1 MKNKDKIKL
10 GLIGCGAIAERHL
23 QVLQKKD
30 VQLVVAVDANEA
42 TAKHIKEKYRF
53 ESFTTDYREIYNQV
67 NAVINC
73 LPNFLHA
80 PVSID
85 FLKQGI
91 NVLCEKPMALNANE
105 AKMMISAA
113 KDKSTILSAANVRRF
128 YWSSKE
134 IKKII
139 SEKSM
144 GEVLEIDAEEGF
156 IFSWKSKSGFFFDKN
171 KAGGGVLLDMG
182 SHLLDLIL
190 WFVADYPVSISY
202 KDDNYGGVE
211 ADAELEMFFNRD
223 LKVFVK
229 ISRLRN
235 LRNINRIKFTKGEI
249 FFRPDECNKIL
260 IVNNDGIST
269 FVEAPIR
276 KGEIKYFE
284 DMMDDFLESVSGGKP
299 LFIDPNNVLPS
310 IKLIDLCYSNQK
322 RFEPSW
328 L

>member
-1 MKNKDKIKL
+1 MKSSDTIKL
-10 GLIGCGAIAERHL
+10 AVVGCGAIAERHL
-23 QVLQKKD
+23 QVLKNKD
-30 VQLVVAVDANEA
+30 IQLVVAVDANKN
-42 TAKHIKEKYRF
+42 TAKYIKEKYSF
-53 ESFTTDYREIYNQV
+53 ESTATDYRQIYNQV
-67 NAVINC
+67 NVVINC

-91 NVLCEKPMALNANE
+91 NVLCEKPMALNERE
-105 AKMMISAA
+105 ATMMITAA
-113 KDKSTILSAANVRRF
+113 KDSNAILSAANVRRF
-128 YWSSKE
+128 YWSSQE

-139 SEKSM
+139 SKRSM
-144 GEVLEIDAEEGF
+144 GEIIGIDAEEGS
-156 IFSWKSKSGFFFDKN
+156 IFNWKSKSGFFFDKK

-190 WFVADYPVSISY
+190 WFLEDYPSSISY
-202 KDDNYGGVE
+202 MDDNYGGVE
-211 ADAELEMFFNRD
+211 ADAELGMSFQRG
-223 LKVFVK
+223 LKVSVK

-260 IVNNDGIST
+260 IVNNDGTNT
-269 FVEAPIR
+269 FVESPIN

-284 DMMDDFLESVSGGKP
+284 DMMDDFLGSIAGEKKP
-299 LFIDPNNVLPS
+299 FIDPYDVVPS
-310 IKLIDLCYSNQK
+310 IRLIDLCYSNQK
-322 RFEPSW
+322 RFKPSW

>member
-1 MKNKDKIKL
+1 MNNKDKIKL
-10 GLIGCGAIAERHL
+10 GIIGCGAIAERHL
-23 QVLQKKD
+23 EVLKKKD
-30 VQLVVAVDANEA
+30 VQLIVAVDANEA
-42 TAKHIKEKYRF
+42 TAKQIKEKYRF
-53 ESFTTDYREIYNQV
+53 ESYTTDYRQIYNQV

-80 PVSID
+80 PISID
-85 FLKQGI
+85 FLKHSI
-91 NVLCEKPMALNANE
+91 NVLCEKPMALNENE

-113 KDKSTILSAANVRRF
+113 KETGTILSVANVRRF

-139 SEKSM
+139 TEKSL

-156 IFSWKSKSGFFFDKN
+156 VFSWKSKSGFFFDRK

-190 WFVADYPVSISY
+190 WFLEDYPVTISY
-202 KDDNYGGVE
+202 KDDNYGGLE
-211 ADAELEMFFNRD
+211 ADSELEMYFTRE
-223 LKVFVK
+223 LKVYVK

-235 LRNINRIKFTKGEI
+235 LRNLNRIKLTKGEI

-260 IVNNDGIST
+260 VVNHEGTHT
-269 FVEAPIR
+269 FTEAPV
-276 KGEIKYFE
+276 KKAEIKYFE
-284 DMMDDFLESVSGGKP
+284 EMMDDFLNSISGTKT
-299 LFIDPNNVLPS
+299 LFIDPNDVLPS
-310 IKLIDLCYSNQK
+310 IRLIDLCYSKQK
-322 RFEPSW
+322 SFKPSW

>member
-1 MKNKDKIKL
+1 MNNKDKIKL
-10 GLIGCGAIAERHL
+10 GIIGCGAIAERHL

-30 VQLVVAVDANEA
+30 IQLVVAVDANET
-42 TAKHIKEKYRF
+42 TAKQIKEKYRF
-53 ESFTTDYREIYNQV
+53 ESFTTDYRKIYNQV
-67 NAVINC
+67 NAIVNC

-91 NVLCEKPMALNANE
+91 NVLCEKPMALNENE

-113 KDKSTILSAANVRRF
+113 KETGALLAAANVRRF

-139 SEKSM
+139 TEKSL
-144 GEVLEIDAEEGF
+144 GEILEVDAEEGSVF
-156 IFSWKSKSGFFFDKN
+156 NWKSKSGFFFDKK

-190 WFVADYPVSISY
+190 WFLDDYPETISY
-202 KDDNYGGVE
+202 KDDNFGGVE
-211 ADAELEMFFNRD
+211 ADAELEMSFNRD
-223 LKVFVK
+223 RKVSVK

-235 LRNINRIKFTKGEI
+235 LRNINRIKLTKGEI
-249 FFRPDECNKIL
+249 LFRPDECNKIFT
-260 IVNNDGIST
+260 VNSDGIGT
-269 FVEAPIR
+269 FVEAPIN

-284 DMMDDFLESVSGGKP
+284 DMMDNFLKSISDGQT
-299 LFIDPNNVLPS
+299 LFIDPNDVLPS
-310 IKLIDLCYSNQK
+310 IRLIDLCYSNQK
-322 RFEPSW
+322 SFEIPW

>member
-10 GLIGCGAIAERHL
+10 GIIGCGAIAERHL

-30 VQLVVAVDANEA
+30 VQLVVAVDANEV
-42 TAKHIKEKYRF
+42 TAKQMKEKYRF
-53 ESFTTDYREIYNQV
+53 ESFAKDYRQIYSQV

-91 NVLCEKPMALNANE
+91 NVLCEKPMALNENE

-113 KDKSTILSAANVRRF
+113 EETGTILSVANVRRF
-128 YWSSKE
+128 YFSSKE

-144 GEVLEIDAEEGF
+144 GEILEIDAEEGF
-156 IFSWKSKSGFFFDKN
+156 IFSWKSKSGFFFDKK

-182 SHLLDLIL
+182 SHLLDLVL
-190 WFVADYPVSISY
+190 WFLEDYPVSISY

-211 ADAELEMFFNRD
+211 ADAEIEMYFSGD
-223 LKVFVK
+223 LQVSVK

-260 IVNNDGIST
+260 IVNNEGIGT

-284 DMMDDFLESVSGGKP
+284 DMMDDFLDSVAGGKT
-299 LFIDPNNVLPS
+299 LFIDPKDVLPS
-310 IKLIDLCYSNQK
+310 IRLIDLCYSNQK
-322 RFEPSW
+322 RFEPIW

>member
-1 MKNKDKIKL
+1 MKNIDKIKL
-10 GLIGCGAIAERHL
+10 GIIGCGAIAERHL

-30 VQLVVAVDANEA
+30 VQLVVAVDANED

-53 ESFTTDYREIYNQV
+53 ESSASDYRQIYNQV
-67 NAVINC
+67 NVVINC

-91 NVLCEKPMALNANE
+91 NVLCEKPMALGENE
-105 AKMMISAA
+105 ATMMISAA
-113 KDKSTILSAANVRRF
+113 KETGTILSVANVRRF

-144 GEVLEIDAEEGF
+144 GEVLGIDAEEGF
-156 IFSWKSKSGFFFDKN
+156 IFSWKSKSGFFFDKK

-190 WFVADYPVSISY
+190 WFLEDYPVSISY

-211 ADAELEMFFNRD
+211 ADAELELFFLRD
-223 LKVFVK
+223 LKVSVK

-260 IVNNDGIST
+260 IVNNDGTST
-269 FVEAPIR
+269 FVEASVN

-284 DMMDDFLESVSGGKP
+284 DMMDDFLNSISGGKT
-299 LFIDPNNVLPS
+299 LFIDPNDVLPS
-310 IKLIDLCYSNQK
+310 IRLIDLCYSNQK
-322 RFEPSW
+322 RFEPLW